1 MKYLIFSELQ
11 RNHFLFLSYLII
23 SIIKNFNNRYRIS
36 GDDIIFEF
44 NRYNIFI
51 LSDFLSIIP
60 VIIIKVRSKGN
71 SEKYQEDFK
80 DNSSKT
86 SNDIKYIYTD
96 VNKKKRKRIFKLL
109 ILVSF
114 FEFLGKYINIIF
126 DIITLTTNFIIKKVI
141 INSNVLF
148 NIISKYALSI
158 LILHLPI
165 YKHHYLSLGINLICL
180 IGLVI
185 YDIINIKE
193 ARSYI
198 YVLMKIIVVIL
209 YSVEDVYAKI
219 LLSFESISTY
229 IYLLYRGIFTT
240 IFTIMYSI
248 VFIFVKIP
256 DEKGIKSCV
265 FSRIWKVY
273 ENKLNILFCILSFF
287 LEYISMVNV
296 YLIIEKFSPIH
307 YAIATI
313 LDNFV
318 SLLISLIYGQVKVGE
333 FFIKLLIFLILI
345 LAALIYNEFVVLNFC
360 GFQKYTHLFL
370 LREADKD
377 LELTLYKNINEN
389 ELFPGNENINKKD
402 RINTKNRESSI
413 TEIRESNITEIR
425 ESNINEIRESN
436 INEIRESN
444 LNG

>member
-1 MKYLIFSELQ
+1 
-11 RNHFLFLSYLII
+11 
-23 SIIKNFNNRYRIS
+23 
-36 GDDIIFEF
+36 
-44 NRYNIFI
+44 
-51 LSDFLSIIP
+51 
-60 VIIIKVRSKGN
+60 
-71 SEKYQEDFK
+71 
-80 DNSSKT
+80 
-86 SNDIKYIYTD
+86 
-96 VNKKKRKRIFKLL
+96 
-109 ILVSF
+109 
-114 FEFLGKYINIIF
+114 
-126 DIITLTTNFIIKKVI
+126 
-141 INSNVLF
+141 
-148 NIISKYALSI
+148 
-158 LILHLPI
+158 
-165 YKHHYLSLGINLICL
+165 
-180 IGLVI
+180 
-185 YDIINIKE
+185 
-193 ARSYI
+193 
-198 YVLMKIIVVIL
+198 
-209 YSVEDVYAKI
+209 
-219 LLSFESISTY
+219 
-229 IYLLYRGIFTT
+229 
-240 IFTIMYSI
+240 
-248 VFIFVKIP
+248 
-256 DEKGIKSCV
+256 
-265 FSRIWKVY
+265 
-273 ENKLNILFCILSFF
+273 
-287 LEYISMVNV
+287 MVNV

-413 TEIRESNITEIR
+413 TEIRESNTTEIR